1 MTISR
6 IADKL
11 RQSMA
16 FVRHSKTPLPLIL
29 DSFRLKRGKFVA
41 VSEDG
46 LEVELLSQ
54 DGESFTFYE
63 MLIRRDYL
71 RHGIQLGP
79 GDTVIDIGAN
89 VGLFAIL
96 AARIVGPQGKV
107 FACEPASATFARLER
122 NIKLNNFGNV
132 TAINAAIG
140 GANGEAQLCLG
151 DRSAYAAL
159 RQEGGGDLQ
168 SSPGAAAME
177 TVRVRTLASVV
188 EEFGIDRVKL
198 LKLDCEGAEYDI
210 FGGLAPK
217 IARKIDQVSMEVHN
231 IPGHSTTEIPQM
243 LDRLGFATLESYP
256 MVAFRRDR

>member
-1 MTISR
+1 VTISR
-6 IADKL
+6 ITDKL

-16 FVRHSKTPLPLIL
+16 FMRHSKTPLPLIL

-71 RHGIQLGP
+71 RHGIQLGL

-96 AARIVGPQGKV
+96 AARIVGPQGRV

-132 TAINAAIG
+132 TAINAAVG

-159 RQEGGGDLQ
+159 RHEP
-168 SSPGAAAME
+168 SPGAGAME

-188 EEFGIDRVKL
+188 EEFKLDRVKL

-210 FGGLAPK
+210 FGGLAPE
-217 IARKIDQVSMEVHN
+217 IARKIEQISMEVHN
-231 IPGHSTTEIPQM
+231 LPGHSTAEIPQM

>member
-1 MTISR
+1 
-6 IADKL
+6 
-11 RQSMA
+11 MA
-16 FVRHSKTPLPLIL
+16 FMRHSKTPLPLIL

-63 MLIRRDYL
+63 NLIRRDYL

-107 FACEPASATFARLER
+107 FAFEPASATFARLER
-122 NIKLNNFGNV
+122 NIKLNNFRNV

-140 GANGEAQLCLG
+140 AANGEAQLCLS

-159 RQEGGGDLQ
+159 RQAIGGSPE
-168 SSPGAAAME
+168 SSPGVAATE
-177 TVRVRTLASVV
+177 TVRVRALASVI
-188 EEFGIDRVKL
+188 EEFMLDRVKL

-210 FGGLAPK
+210 FGGLTPEIAQK
-217 IARKIDQVSMEVHN
+217 IEQISMEVHK
-231 IPGHSTTEIPQM
+231 IPGHLTAEIPQM
-243 LDRLGFATLESYP
+243 LDRLGFATRETYP

>member
-16 FVRHSKTPLPLIL
+16 FMRHSKTPVPLIL
-29 DSFRLKRGKFVA
+29 DSFKLKRGKFVA

-71 RHGIQLGP
+71 RHGIQLGA

-96 AARIVGPQGKV
+96 AARIVGPQGRV
-107 FACEPASATFARLER
+107 FAFEPASATFARLDGSDER
-122 NIKLNNFGNV
+122 FV
-132 TAINAAIG
+132 T
-140 GANGEAQLCLG
+140 EPL
-151 DRSAYAAL
+151 
-159 RQEGGGDLQ
+159 
-168 SSPGAAAME
+168 SSPTSA
-177 TVRVRTLASVV
+177 V
-188 EEFGIDRVKL
+188 
-198 LKLDCEGAEYDI
+198 
-210 FGGLAPK
+210 
-217 IARKIDQVSMEVHN
+217 
-231 IPGHSTTEIPQM
+231 
-243 LDRLGFATLESYP
+243 
-256 MVAFRRDR
+256 